1 MPALEATEEELQHAR
16 AWITKYGVGLTLLL
30 IVVWPLASVPAGVLL
45 GAWCW
50 GREGLDS
57 VNAKIE
63 CEISTVRQCRVGQNT
78 GLRGVLICF
87 LNGPTTMSPGVFTK
101 GYFTFWVR
109 NLVAQWFGVTR
120 ILFFETD
127 IRTRVSK
134 TGCELS
140 RPLTNKCS
148 SFPGG
153 GVKRVNKCV

>member
-1 MPALEATEEELQHAR
+1 MPALEATEEELEHAR

-109 NLVAQWFGVTR
+109 NLVTQLRGLRTGGYTHILLKLIFGHAS
-120 ILFFETD
+120 
-127 IRTRVSK
+127 SK
-134 TGCELS
+134 
-140 RPLTNKCS
+140 R
-148 SFPGG
+148 GG
-153 GVKRVNKCV
+153 S